1 MKRISTLIIFTFL
14 IFSHHDL
21 AAQYF
26 NIGGGLG
33 INTPSVIGGGSDS
46 PLASGNSFSFGG
58 DFGVFGEYRIVDSYS
73 CSVGLDYS
81 SQAGWYRLKYIKIP
95 FLAKQTWFLDYQ
107 TKYYAGAGPFVGY
120 LLDYNKTINPYILQN
135 PNKFNVGVQA
145 MAGIS
150 HRFNGV
156 GSFFFEVG
164 LDWGF
169 IRLQK
174 PYTQMKRHMFSNF
187 IKVGYIFPL
196 VPKWLKE
203 RNKIRPFRAL

>member
-14 IFSHHDL
+14 IFSHHKL

-26 NIGGGLG
+26 NVGGGLG
-33 INTPSVIGGGSDS
+33 LNTPSMIGGGSDN
-46 PLASGNSFSFGG
+46 PIKYGNSFSFGG
-58 DFGVFGEYRIVDSYS
+58 DFGVFGEYRFVDSYS

-81 SQAGWYRLKYIKIP
+81 SQAGLYRLKYLKVP
-95 FLAKQTWFLDYQ
+95 FLAKQTWLLDYQ
-107 TKYYAGAGPFVGY
+107 TKYYVGAGPFVG
-120 LLDYNKTINPYILQN
+120 LLLGYNKTIDPYVLQY
-135 PNKFNVGVQA
+135 PNKFNAGVQA

-150 HRFNGV
+150 HRFNGA

-169 IRLQK
+169 VRLQK
-174 PYTQMKRHMFSNF
+174 PVSKMMRHMFINF
-187 IKVGYIFPL
+187 IKVGYSYPL

-203 RNKIRPFRAL
+203 RNKMRPFRAL